1 MTPKRPSRAS
11 SERDWRSRL
20 EALKR
25 LVPET
30 ADAPRADPKPGPTR
44 APSPDP
50 PDEPGHEPARD
61 EDLFWLEMGDV
72 QRLDAGAEIEPV
84 AVPRSAAALPPVAS
98 DDERVMEELLRAVEG
113 DAPFRFS
120 ESEEMLEGAVRS
132 LDPRVLKK
140 LRRGRLRIDAR
151 LDLHG
156 YSAEDARVL
165 LNRFIEAAI
174 KEGRRV
180 VLVVHGKGL
189 HSKDRVPVLKERMK
203 RWLTRSG
210 PARNVLAFTS
220 ALPTDG
226 GLGAV
231 YVLLRRRRD
240 PGARPRLTRS

>member
-1 MTPKRPSRAS
+1 MSSRPSS
-11 SERDWRSRL
+11 KRDWRSRL
-20 EALKR
+20 EALKP
-25 LVPET
+25 LVPREPDS
-30 ADAPRADPKPGPTR
+30 ARACP
-44 APSPDP
+44 APDP
-50 PDEPGHEPARD
+50 RPEAPPPPPARPD
-61 EDLFWLEMGDV
+61 DPDLEPPRDDDLFLREMGDV
-72 QRLDAGAEIEPV
+72 QRLDAGAEIEPI
-84 AVPRSAAALPPVAS
+84 AIPRSSAELPPVAS
-98 DDERVMEELLRAVEG
+98 DDERVMEELLRTIEG

-120 ESEEMLEGAVRS
+120 ESDEMLEGAVRS

-140 LRRGRLRIDAR
+140 LRRGRFRIEAR

-156 YSAEDARVL
+156 YTAEDARVL
-165 LNRFIEAAI
+165 LGRFIDASVG
-174 KEGRRV
+174 EGRRV

-189 HSKDRVPVLKERMK
+189 HSKDQVPVLKERMK

-220 ALPTDG
+220 ALPVDG